1 MAMTR
6 GRTVSSSKMN
16 LKSTIK
22 TVHMISPPVFWS
34 PMMSVRNRLKFKMTC
49 LIWPC
54 QVWCD
59 VCKHKWDLRSA
70 VQWKIVKAS
79 YDFRRHCNYFY
90 AKLESWS
97 CGFGL
102 QTSWI
107 WIWVSE
113 GLVLVWVYD
122 FPGAFLNRKEQLGH
136 SSKKKKVTRV
146 KPTWSLEKMAVLDSH
161 RAVCGVGAAEVRTR
175 PGAEVGVVPFGLMD
189 PPPAQILPEVD
200 VQRPNAAVLLVVSE
214 SRRKAV
220 TFSTC
225 PFTSSLSF
233 APGVDSAFIRRR
245 FHTLFSLGCF

>member
-1 MAMTR
+1 MCLEAP
-6 GRTVSSSKMN
+6 N
-16 LKSTIK
+16 LY
-22 TVHMISPPVFWS
+22 
-34 PMMSVRNRLKFKMTC
+34 
-49 LIWPC
+49 
-54 QVWCD
+54 
-59 VCKHKWDLRSA
+59 VCKHEWDLRSA
-70 VQWKIVKAS
+70 VEDFQSIIWLQKA
-79 YDFRRHCNYFY
+79 
-90 AKLESWS
+90 
-97 CGFGL
+97 L
-102 QTSWI
+102 QLLLCQVGVLILWFWPPDI
-107 WIWVSE
+107 WIWFSR

-122 FPGAFLNRKEQLGH
+122 FLCAFLNQKEQLGH
-136 SSKKKKVTRV
+136 SSKIKVTQV

-225 PFTSSLSF
+225 PFTSSLSC